1 MIRNTGTSS
10 ARILEFMKIYTKT
23 GDLGETGLFGGERVR
38 KDHERIEAYGTL
50 DELNAFVGLLRDTVT
65 NESIRAILYTVQ
77 NRLFN
82 LGAYLATP
90 PKEGKSPQA
99 LQLNEADIRLLEE
112 AMDNMDEQ
120 LEPLRNFI
128 LPGGHQQVSFA
139 HLARTVCRRAERL
152 CVSLQAEMEV
162 HPLLLQY
169 LNRLSDYFFVL
180 ARFLAKELG
189 VAEIAWKPDTSA

>member
-1 MIRNTGTSS
+1 
-10 ARILEFMKIYTKT
+10 MKIYTKT

-38 KDHERIEAYGTL
+38 KDHARIEAYGTL
-50 DELNAFVGLLRDTVT
+50 DELNAFVGLLRDSVSD
-65 NESIRAILYTVQ
+65 EDIKQMLYTIQ

-90 PKEGKSPQA
+90 PKAGKAAQPLKLEAAAIQA
-99 LQLNEADIRLLEE
+99 LESS
-112 AMDNMDEQ
+112 MDKMDAE

-128 LPGGHQQVSFA
+128 LPGGHTLVSYA

-152 CVSLQAEMEV
+152 CVSLQAEMDI

-169 LNRLSDYFFVL
+169 LNRLSDYFFIL
-180 ARFLAKELG
+180 SRYFAKQLG
-189 VAEIAWKPDTSA
+189 VSETIWQADI

>member
-1 MIRNTGTSS
+1 
-10 ARILEFMKIYTKT
+10 MKIYTKT

-38 KDHERIEAYGTL
+38 KDHARIEAYGTL
-50 DELNAFVGLLRDTVT
+50 DELNAFVGLLRDKVE
-65 NESIRAILYTVQ
+65 NENIRTTLYSVQ

-90 PKEGKSPQA
+90 AKAGKAPQP
-99 LQLNEADIRLLEE
+99 LQLSEADVEKLEE
-112 AMDNMDEQ
+112 AMDHMDAQ
-120 LEPLRNFI
+120 LAPLRNFI
-128 LPGGHQQVSFA
+128 LPGGHPQVSYA

-152 CVSLQAEMEV
+152 CVSLQAEMEI

-180 ARFLAKELG
+180 ARFLSKELG
-189 VAEIAWKPDTSA
+189 VAEVVWQPDAI